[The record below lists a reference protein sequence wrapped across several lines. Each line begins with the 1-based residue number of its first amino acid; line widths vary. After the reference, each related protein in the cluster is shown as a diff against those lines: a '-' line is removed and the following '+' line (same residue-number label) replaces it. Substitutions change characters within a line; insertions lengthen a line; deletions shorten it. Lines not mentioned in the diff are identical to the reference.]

1 MKTVEEKAVNTIRF
15 LSVDAIEKAKSGHPG
30 LPMGGATMAYVLWS
44 EFLKHNPAA
53 SLWPDRDR
61 FILSAGHGSMLLYS
75 LLHLFGYGLT
85 LEDLKEFR
93 SFASKTPGHPEYG
106 HTVGVETTTGPLGQG
121 FANAV
126 GMAIAEER
134 LAAEFNRPG
143 FNIVD
148 HYTYVYAGDG
158 CLMEGISAEA
168 ASLAGHLGLGKL
180 ICLYDDNE
188 ITIDGP
194 TGISFSEDV
203 GMRFEACNWQ
213 VISVADGEDREAIRE
228 AIAKAKKETNKPSL
242 LMIKTIIGFGSPG
255 KQGKSAAH
263 GSPLGEEEVRK
274 TKENLGWPPK
284 PSFFI
289 PEDVQKHFE
298 ALSRKGQESYQ
309 EWLKLFNEYKEKY
322 PQEAKKWE
330 EWHSGKIAPQLKEEA
345 SLWKYDKKV
354 ATRAASGA
362 VLQTISQHVPNLMGG
377 SADLTP
383 STVTFLKEKGV
394 FQKDNPAGN
403 NIHYGVREHAMGA
416 ISNGLILHGGLKSFT
431 ATFLVFSDYM
441 KPAIRMAAL
450 SKVPSIFVFT
460 HDSVAVGEDGPTH
473 QPIEHLAMLR
483 SIPNLHVLRPADG
496 RETAAAWLHALERQE
511 GPTAIILT
519 RQGVQQLAGT
529 GLAAHKGAYPVGRD
543 SDNPDVILLASGSEV
558 GLAVEVQAL
567 LADKDVD
574 ARVVSMISWELFRA
588 QPADY
593 REKILPA
600 AMEKRIAIEAGHP
613 IGWES
618 FVGDRGLV
626 KGIADYGFSAPGAVV
641 LEKLGFTAP
650 ALTKMVLDYLSE

>member
-1 MKTVEEKAVNTIRF
+1 MKTIEEKAVNTIRF

-121 FANAV
+121 FANGV

-143 FNIVD
+143 FEIVD

-158 CLMEGISAEA
+158 CLMEGITAEA

-194 TGISFSEDV
+194 TSITFSEDV
-203 GMRFEACNWQ
+203 GMRFKAYGWQ
-213 VISVADGEDREAIRE
+213 VISVADGEDREAIKK
-228 AIAKAKKETNKPSL
+228 AIAEARKEKEKPSL
-242 LMIKTIIGFGSPG
+242 LMIKTVIGFGSPN
-255 KQGKSAAH
+255 KQGKSAVH
-263 GSPLGEEEVRK
+263 GSPLGEEEVRRS
-274 TKENLGWPPK
+274 KENLGWPLE
-284 PSFFI
+284 PSFHV

-298 ALSRKGQESYQ
+298 ALSRKGQDDYKK
-309 EWLKLFNEYKEKY
+309 WLNLFKGYKEKY
-322 PQEAKKWE
+322 PEEAARWE
-330 EWHSGKIAPQLKEEA
+330 EWQASKVSPLLKEEA
-345 SLWKYDKKV
+345 SLWEHDKKM
-354 ATRAASGA
+354 ATRASSGA
-362 VLQTISQHVPNLMGG
+362 VLQTISRHIPNLMGG

-383 STVTFLKEKGV
+383 STVTFLKEKGI
-394 FQKDNPAGN
+394 FQKGSRQGN

-416 ISNGLILHGGLKSFT
+416 ISNGLVLHGGLKSFT

-473 QPIEHLAMLR
+473 QPIEQLAMLR

-496 RETAAAWLHALERQE
+496 RETAAAWLHALERKE
-511 GPTAIILT
+511 GPSAIILT
-519 RQGVQQLAGT
+519 RQNVPQLDGT
-529 GLAAHKGAYPVGRD
+529 GLIAHKGGYILGQD
-543 SDNPDVILLASGSEV
+543 SGEPDVILLASGSEV
-558 GLAVEVQAL
+558 SLAMEVKKL
-567 LADKDVD
+567 LEDNDVD
-574 ARVVSMISWELFRA
+574 ARVVSMMSWELFLA
-588 QPADY
+588 QPVDY
-593 REKILPA
+593 REKVLPPTVK
-600 AMEKRIAIEAGHP
+600 KRVAIEAGHP

-618 FVGDRGLV
+618 FVGGQGLV
-626 KGIADYGFSAPGAVV
+626 KGISGYGFSAPGALV

-650 ALTKMVLDYLSE
+650 ALTKMVLAYLA